1 MKKKP
6 YLFTASA
13 VALFAGSIALHSCTK
28 LVNNLQR
35 DLEMETTTV
44 EMVIPPVTDTTL
56 AFTGSETNYYNVD
69 SFIKA
74 STANVLGLNNITSA
88 KISSCQITIDNPSTA
103 NNFANFKSCSASFH
117 TNTNTTP
124 YTVSV
129 ASNPDVYSTTL
140 NLPVDTS
147 ADVRG
152 YFNGNQFTYALT
164 GALRRGTTDSLRCKM
179 VVKFKMHVQG

>member
-44 EMVIPPVTDTTL
+44 EMVIPPVDTTV
-56 AFTGSETNYYNVD
+56 AFTGAATNYYNVD

-74 STANVLGLNNITSA
+74 STANVLGINNITSA
-88 KISSCQITIDNPSTA
+88 KIASCQITIDNPSTA

-117 TNTNTTP
+117 TNAKTDP

-129 ASNPDVYSTTL
+129 ANNPDVYATSL

-147 ADVRG
+147 ADIRT
-152 YFNGNQFTYALT
+152 YFNGNQFSYSLN
-164 GALRRGTTDSLRCKM
+164 GALRRATTDSLRCKM
-179 VVKFKMHVQG
+179 VVKFRMRVQG